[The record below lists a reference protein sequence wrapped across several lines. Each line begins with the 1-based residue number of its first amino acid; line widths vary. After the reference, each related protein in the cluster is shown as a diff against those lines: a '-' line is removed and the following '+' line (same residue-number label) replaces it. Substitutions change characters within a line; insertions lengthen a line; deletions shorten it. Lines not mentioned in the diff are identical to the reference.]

1 MHWPNVQST
10 VDWSLKTMNI
20 PLVGRSKEET
30 PLAFYTLYY
39 EQDGNITKTSNNIGI
54 SRQWL
59 SRLKNLFEKKDRDP
73 RKLEPESKAP
83 HSTKNRERI
92 SKEVEGK
99 ILKARKDSKNVW
111 GKVKVAVV
119 LGRDY
124 GIKIDPNTVK
134 VTFINTNW
142 LTQRFLWKIARHG
155 KLRLHERIQ
164 RWILW
169 CATDHRE
176 QSKI

>member
-1 MHWPNVQST
+1 MSAEAKKRLRW
-10 VDWSLKTMNI
+10 LYI
-20 PLVGRSKEET
+20 
-30 PLAFYTLYY
+30 LYY
-39 EQDGNITKTSNNIGI
+39 EKDGNITKASNNIGI

-59 SRLKNLFEKKDRDP
+59 SRLKNLYEKKDRDP

-134 VTFINTNW
+134 VTFISLNYKTPFFP
-142 LTQRFLWKIARHG
+142 LF
-155 KLRLHERIQ
+155 
-164 RWILW
+164 IL
-169 CATDHRE
+169 
-176 QSKI
+176 K